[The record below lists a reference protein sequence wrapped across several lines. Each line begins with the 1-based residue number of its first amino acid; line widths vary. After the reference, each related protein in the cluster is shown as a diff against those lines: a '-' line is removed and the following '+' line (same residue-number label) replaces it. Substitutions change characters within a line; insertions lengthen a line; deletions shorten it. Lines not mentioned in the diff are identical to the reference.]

1 MVSAAEQPSGIE
13 GFINGRPVFFPAPR
27 TRSARLDTVP
37 FPGVRVSFSGLVRGS
52 LPQGLRTAV
61 GVIGLSI
68 LLAACAAS
76 PQTAAPAPGESGP
89 TQLAQAGSDSGS
101 DAWSETESDDF
112 GDEPDDNDPLE
123 IPNRMF
129 FAFNEALDFMI
140 IRPVAVTYRYVVPTG
155 VRNTLRNFLRNLRTP
170 VTLANDLFQGNLER
184 AEITFTRFFINST
197 IGMLGLFDIA
207 ADSGFPHHEEDF
219 GQTMGTYGAGEG
231 FYLVLP
237 VLGPSS
243 LRDGTGRIIDI
254 FLDPLTYLAPQEF
267 NLGRAAA
274 TGIDYRSRNIE
285 ELDELKADSL
295 DFYARIRSLYRQY
308 RTNEINNGATPAD
321 APQFS
326 TVPGQSTSSLE

>member
-1 MVSAAEQPSGIE
+1 MVSAAEPRSRIE
-13 GFINGRPVFFPAPR
+13 GFINGRPVFFPTPR
-27 TRSARLDTVP
+27 FRSALLESVP
-37 FPGVRVSFSGLVRGS
+37 FSGVKVLFSGFLSGS
-52 LPQGLRTAV
+52 LPQALRTAV
-61 GVIGLSI
+61 GVVGLSV

-76 PQTAAPAPGESGP
+76 PQTAGPAAGEPGA
-89 TQLAQAGSDSGS
+89 TQLAQTGS
-101 DAWSETESDDF
+101 DAWSETESGDF
-112 GDEPDDNDPLE
+112 GDETGDNDPLE
-123 IPNRMF
+123 VPNRMF

-155 VRNTLRNFLRNLRTP
+155 VRNTVRNFLRNLRTP

-243 LRDGTGRIIDI
+243 LRDGGGRIVDI

-274 TGIDYRSRNIE
+274 SGIDYRSRNIE

-308 RTNEINNGATPAD
+308 RVNEINNGAPPAE
-321 APQFS
+321 APNFS